1 MKTTVSSKGQIVL
14 PAELRRED
22 DVRAGDQFEVE
33 RIEDGVFVLRRV
45 TARANKGLIDLL
57 RSCPVS
63 DWYVPL
69 DRSVTTDD
77 IPITDLG

>member
-69 DRSVTTDD
+69 DRNATTDD

>member
-1 MKTTVSSKGQIVL
+1 VL

-22 DVRAGDQFEVE
+22 DVRPGDQFEVE

-45 TARANKGLIDLL
+45 TVRPNQGLVELL

-63 DWYVPL
+63 DWFVPI
-69 DRSVTTDD
+69 DRGATTDD
-77 IPITDLG
+77 IPTADLG